1 MNMELEKLKELW
13 DNSGNC
19 SLPINEEQLNRI
31 LSNRSRR
38 PIALIKRNLKLEVL
52 FVILSYGF
60 IIWLI
65 SNQVDSNLYYFDI
78 ILLIL
83 AGLLFCIYAF
93 YKYKLLNKMECVACE
108 VKSNLNL
115 QLNSLDKLLKLYF
128 KVGNIGVIFIY
139 LIAGSISYIEPKD
152 KAVPF
157 PLALE
162 IVIFLSIGA
171 VLAIINYYLSRWYLF
186 NLYGKH
192 IQNLKN
198 ILYEMDESD
207 SM

>member
-1 MNMELEKLKELW
+1 MEIEKLKELW
-13 DNSGNC
+13 DDSINS
-19 SLPINEEQLNRI
+19 SLPINEEGLSKILNQ
-31 LSNRSRR
+31 SSKR

-52 FVILSYGF
+52 FVILFYGF
-60 IIWLI
+60 VICLI
-65 SNQVDSNLYYFDI
+65 LNQVDSNLLYFDF

-83 AGLLFCIYAF
+83 AGMLFCIYAF

-115 QLNSLDKLLKLYF
+115 QLNSLEKLVKLYF
-128 KVGNIGVIFIY
+128 KVGNIGVVFVY
-139 LIAGSISYIEPKD
+139 LIAGAISYIENEGD
-152 KAVPF
+152 KVHF
-157 PLALE
+157 PQALE
-162 IVIFLSIGA
+162 LIIFLSIG
-171 VLAIINYYLSRWYLF
+171 VILAIINYYFSRWYLF

-192 IQNLKN
+192 IQKLKN

>member
-1 MNMELEKLKELW
+1 MELEKLKELW
-13 DNSGNC
+13 DDLGNS

-83 AGLLFCIYAF
+83 AGMLFCIYAF

-108 VKSNLNL
+108 VKSNLNI
-115 QLNSLDKLLKLYF
+115 QLNSLEKLVKLYF
-128 KVGNIGVIFIY
+128 KVGNIGVMFIY
-139 LIAGSISYIEPKD
+139 LIAGAISYIETKGEV
-152 KAVPF
+152 VPF
-157 PLALE
+157 PQALE
-162 IVIFLSIGA
+162 LILFLSIGFI
-171 VLAIINYYLSRWYLF
+171 LAIINYYLSRWYLF

-192 IQNLKN
+192 IKKLKN
-198 ILYEMDESD
+198 ILHEMDESEPR
-207 SM
+207 

>member
-1 MNMELEKLKELW
+1 MEIEKLKELW
-13 DNSGNC
+13 DDSINS
-19 SLPINEEQLNRI
+19 SLPINEEGLSKILNQSSK
-31 LSNRSRR
+31 L

-52 FVILSYGF
+52 FVILFYGL

-65 SNQVDSNLYYFDI
+65 SNQVGSNLLYFDI
-78 ILLIL
+78 LLLIL
-83 AGLLFCIYAF
+83 VGMLFCIYAF

-115 QLNSLDKLLKLYF
+115 QLNSLEKLVKLYF
-128 KVGNIGVIFIY
+128 KVGNIGVVFVY
-139 LIAGSISYIEPKD
+139 LIAGAISYIENEGD
-152 KAVPF
+152 KVHF
-157 PLALE
+157 PQALE
-162 IVIFLSIGA
+162 LIIFLSIG
-171 VLAIINYYLSRWYLF
+171 VILAIINYYFSRWYLF

-192 IQNLKN
+192 IQKLKN